1 MKIFIDSADLDEIK
15 SACSWGII
23 DGATTNPSLIKK
35 AVDARGGIMTME
47 DYIAEILQT
56 VPGPVSLEVI
66 AIKATDMMDQ
76 ARMLY
81 KTFSPHGDVA
91 IKIPINTCM
100 ENGMNLFDGL
110 QAIKQLSEENI
121 PVNTTLIMTP
131 EQALLA
137 AKAGAAYVSPF
148 IGRIDD
154 YIRTNLDLK
163 RGEDYQKGDYYESTH
178 VQSILAK
185 QIVRR
190 VNQENS
196 VSQLYRNK
204 DLRGLLA
211 KGHDNGVYSGLDL
224 VKRILQIYKLYDYNV
239 QVIAAS
245 IRNTRQIREL
255 AELGVDIA
263 TIPFSILKD
272 MIQHYKTVEGV
283 KSFTADIVPAYEKLF
298 E

>member
-35 AVDARGGIMTME
+35 AVDARGGTMTMTN
-47 DYIAEILQT
+47 YIVEILET

-66 AIKATDMMDQ
+66 ALQATDMVDQ
-76 ARMLY
+76 ARKLY

-100 ENGMNLFDGL
+100 EDGMNLFDGL
-110 QAIKQLSEENI
+110 KAIKQLSEENI

-148 IGRIDD
+148 AGRVDD
-154 YIRTNLDLK
+154 YIRTNLGLK
-163 RGEDYQKGDYYESTH
+163 RGVDYQKGDYYAEAH
-178 VQSILAK
+178 VQRVVAK

-190 VNQENS
+190 ISGENS
-196 VSQLYRNK
+196 VSQLYRSK
-204 DLRGLLA
+204 DMRGLLA
-211 KGHDNGVYSGLDL
+211 VGHDNGVYSGLDL
-224 VKRILQIYKLYDYNV
+224 VKRILQIYRRYDYSA

-245 IRNTRQIREL
+245 IRNTRQVREL
-255 AELGVDIA
+255 AELGVHIA
-263 TIPFSILKD
+263 TIPFPVLQD
-272 MIQHYKTVEGV
+272 MIQHYKTMEGL